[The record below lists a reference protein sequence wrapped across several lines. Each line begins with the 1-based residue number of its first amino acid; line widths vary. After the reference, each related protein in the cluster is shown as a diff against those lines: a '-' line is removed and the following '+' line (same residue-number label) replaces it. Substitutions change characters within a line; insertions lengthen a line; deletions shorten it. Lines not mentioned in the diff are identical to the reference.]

1 MNFVQTVYI
10 SEEIGKNMQH
20 TGSYKNLLVF
30 RALQIF
36 VAAKTRG
43 SIVAAKTG
51 NSIVAAKTRGIIVA
65 AKEF

>member
-36 VAAKTRG
+36 VAAKMG
-43 SIVAAKTG
+43 CNV
-51 NSIVAAKTRGIIVA
+51 V
-65 AKEF
+65 